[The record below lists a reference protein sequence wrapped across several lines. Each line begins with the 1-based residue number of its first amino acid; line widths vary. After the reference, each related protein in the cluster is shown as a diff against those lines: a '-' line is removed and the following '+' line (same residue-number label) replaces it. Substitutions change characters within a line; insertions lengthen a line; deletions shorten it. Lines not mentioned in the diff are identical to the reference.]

1 MNYIFF
7 QSSSEISE
15 TGGSIAKRPRF
26 DDSAAESHQNS
37 KKHAGQPGGQLQHH
51 QQQAGAMVAGGGLG
65 PALQVGGNFR
75 PWSEDVSAA
84 AAAAAAAT
92 AAAAETARRG
102 HYYQSKCIKM
112 HFCKLKNI
120 KTFKTLNYFSTQKN
134 VSVLELGGAN
144 LMSTHE
150 ILHMKVKVI
159 RDMPFER

>member
-15 TGGSIAKRPRF
+15 TGGSIAKRPRL
-26 DDSAAESHQNS
+26 DESAAESHQNS
-37 KKHAGQPGGQLQHH
+37 KKHAGQPGGQLQLH

-120 KTFKTLNYFSTQKN
+120 KTFKTLNYFSPKIF
-134 VSVLELGGAN
+134 LPELGADDDVY
-144 LMSTHE
+144 
-150 ILHMKVKVI
+150 IKYI
-159 RDMPFER
+159 I

>member
-15 TGGSIAKRPRF
+15 TGGIIAKRPRL
-26 DDSAAESHQNS
+26 DESAAESHQNS
-37 KKHAGQPGGQLQHH
+37 KKHAGQPGGQLQLH

-120 KTFKTLNYFSTQKN
+120 KPSKL
-134 VSVLELGGAN
+134 
-144 LMSTHE
+144 
-150 ILHMKVKVI
+150 
-159 RDMPFER
+159 

>member
-15 TGGSIAKRPRF
+15 TGGSIAKRPRL
-26 DDSAAESHQNS
+26 DESAAESHQNS
-37 KKHAGQPGGQLQHH
+37 KKHAGQPGGQLQLH

-120 KTFKTLNYFSTQKN
+120 KTFKTLNYFSPPKKMFKYLN
-134 VSVLELGGAN
+134 SAAP
-144 LMSTHE
+144 
-150 ILHMKVKVI
+150 I
-159 RDMPFER
+159 